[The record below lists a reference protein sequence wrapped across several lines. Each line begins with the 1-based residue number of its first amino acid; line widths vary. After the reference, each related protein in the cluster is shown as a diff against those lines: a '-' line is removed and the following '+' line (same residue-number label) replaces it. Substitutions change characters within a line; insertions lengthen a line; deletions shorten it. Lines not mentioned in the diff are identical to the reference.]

1 MTQQQPRI
9 RSLSEEIADPL
20 NISES
25 FDYVISHLENA
36 EQREHFKPKKEEFC
50 KLLEKQLATGEFRIT
65 PDDIREIV
73 VVDGPKTRVCQCPYV
88 FHRVGCHAVM
98 VPVEGV
104 LHPTLIKN
112 TAASI
117 KGRGMHWLHQI
128 IEEDLLADAENML
141 NYYQCDIL
149 GFYDHINQ
157 DKMKKKVR
165 VHIDD
170 KIVLSMLDNF
180 ITLLRRGLSKGLRSS
195 QCLANLYLSD
205 IDHKMCEKVSYHE
218 IEVKDDDNVVVKG
231 KGRLII
237 NGKEIRF
244 HYYRYCDDIVIIART
259 KKELWEL
266 RNYLKSLLAELDLT
280 IKPSE
285 AVRPISEGIDFL
297 GFNTYV
303 DDTGEERIVYSR
315 IRKRTK
321 KKFAR
326 RLKDVKSRKRRQ
338 SLIGSFFGMAAHA
351 DCRHLLKKL
360 LLPHEYRKL
369 KHKRKMKDFGE
380 FKLKQTTLD
389 GKKNFR
395 GNKISPRDLSAQGF
409 IVVDFERG
417 VVARRDKDDYNRRLQ
432 DAAAR
437 GISPDL
443 VEKPKDKYVMQ
454 VIYHPDLQ
462 EVWCGRSTLEKALSK
477 IAQENRNSLGVILR
491 KMWSGDRSVW
501 NNLNQLES
509 EGEVPFFSSIEMD
522 YTGQYPKAYF
532 VSPTKY
538 GMRPA
543 TDEELDYLLEI
554 LNLK

>member
-1 MTQQQPRI
+1 MTQQQTRI

-25 FDYVISHLENA
+25 FDYVIGHLENA
-36 EQREHFKPKKEEFC
+36 EQREHFRPKKALFC

-73 VVDGPKTRVCQCPYV
+73 VEDGPKTRVCQCPYV

-141 NYYQCDIL
+141 FFYQSDIL
-149 GFYDHINQ
+149 GYYDHIDQ
-157 DKMKKKVR
+157 DIMKKKVR
-165 VHIDD
+165 VYIDD
-170 KIVLSMLDNF
+170 KIALSMLDNF
-180 ITLLRRGLSKGLRSS
+180 ITLLPRGLSKGLRSS
-195 QCLANLYLSD
+195 QCLANVYLSD
-205 IDHKMCEKVSYHE
+205 IDHKMCDKVSYHE
-218 IEVKDDDNVVVKG
+218 IEVEGDNDNVAVKG
-231 KGRLII
+231 EGQLKIKG
-237 NGKEIRF
+237 NEIRF

-259 KKELWEL
+259 KKELWAL
-266 RNYLKSLLAELDLT
+266 RDYLKSMLAELGLT

-285 AVRPISEGIDFL
+285 AVRPMSESIDYL

-303 DDTGEERIVYSR
+303 DDTGEKRVVYSR

-380 FKLKQTTLD
+380 FKIAPTTLD

-395 GNKISPRDLSAQGF
+395 GNRISPRELDRKGF
-409 IVVDFERG
+409 IVVDFERD
-417 VVARRDKDDYNRRLQ
+417 VVARRDRDDYQRKLQ
-432 DAAAR
+432 DASAR
-437 GISPDL
+437 GADPSL
-443 VEKPKDKYVMQ
+443 VEKPKTKYIIQ
-454 VIYHPDLQ
+454 VIHD
-462 EVWCGRSTLEKALSK
+462 GA
-477 IAQENRNSLGVILR
+477 LR
-491 KMWSGDRSVW
+491 KMWTGDRDLW
-501 NNLNQLES
+501 NILDQLDDA
-509 EGEVPFFSSIEMD
+509 GELPFFVAIEMD
-522 YTGQYPKAYF
+522 YTGQYPKATF
-532 VSPTKY
+532 VSPAKF
-538 GMRPA
+538 GLKPP
-543 TDEELDYLLEI
+543 TDQELEI
-554 LNLK
+554 LLKKFNLK